1 MNYKTITI
9 MNEDG
14 EVINDKTIK
23 YKGRFDNKEGYAFW
37 SGKNFVKCFSDVEY
51 PKELTDSEIGKLA
64 RLSKKIYSNTNMLG
78 YRGNGSNPK
87 PYTDKN
93 ISEILGLQL
102 RQGRKFL
109 NKMIKLGIMTKFISK
124 ESIEYYF
131 SPVYFFSAN
140 RINID
145 MYSKCQEPLDKVLND
160 WVKERYQLLQREEA
174 EEKHE

>member
-1 MNYKTITI
+1 MYQKNVRITNEYGEDISEKTFT
-9 MNEDG
+9 
-14 EVINDKTIK
+14 
-23 YKGRFDNKEGYAFW
+23 YKGRFDNTEGYAFW

-64 RLSKKIYSNTNMLG
+64 RLSKKIYGKTNMLG
-78 YRGNGSNPK
+78 YRGNNNKSK
-87 PYTDKN
+87 PYTDEN
-93 ISEILGLQL
+93 ISVILGLQL

-140 RINID
+140 RIDMD
-145 MYSKCQEPLDKVLND
+145 MYSKCKETLDDVLLD
-160 WVKERYQLLQREEA
+160 WVKERYRLLQQEDA
-174 EEKHE
+174 EEKIE